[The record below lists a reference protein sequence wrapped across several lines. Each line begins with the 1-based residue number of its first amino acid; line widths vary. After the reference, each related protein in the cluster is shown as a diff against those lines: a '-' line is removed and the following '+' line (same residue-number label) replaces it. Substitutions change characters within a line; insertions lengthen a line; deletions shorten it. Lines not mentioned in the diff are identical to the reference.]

1 MTLPAETFPKFMQVI
16 DFIRQGYLPTR
27 ACRQAETSWTAMKR
41 AMASHPELAEM
52 FEDALLECRDQM
64 LEILVEID
72 TKDVRTPYGNTD
84 PKMAAV
90 ISKNIMWVLEK
101 MWPEKFVQRLRVE
114 SNRSDDVII
123 AALQTAQMGMAVGM
137 QARPLPIALPF
148 APPLAAPTRHED
160 VLDLVAIP
168 AELEGLV

>member
-16 DFIRQGYLPTR
+16 EFIRQGQLPTR
-27 ACRQAETSWTAMKR
+27 ACRTAETSWTAMKR

-52 FEDALLECRDQM
+52 FEEALLECRDQM

-72 TKDVRTPYGNTD
+72 TKDPRTMYGNTD
-84 PKMAAV
+84 AKMAAV

-101 MWPEKFVQRLRVE
+101 MWPEKFVQRLRVDTG
-114 SNRSDDVII
+114 RSDDVII
-123 AALQTAQMGMAVGM
+123 AALQTAQMGMAVSM
-137 QARPLPIALPF
+137 QVRPLPIALPV
-148 APPLAAPTRHED
+148 AAPAPMRHEN